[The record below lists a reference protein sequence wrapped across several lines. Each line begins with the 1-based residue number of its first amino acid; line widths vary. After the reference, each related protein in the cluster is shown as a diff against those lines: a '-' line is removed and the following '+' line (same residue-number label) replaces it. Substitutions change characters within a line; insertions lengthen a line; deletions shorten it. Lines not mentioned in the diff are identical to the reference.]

1 MYALNM
7 DNPMMRAISGIGEYS
22 FWTTAAIRLDHEPS
36 SFLHQSHAK
45 LHYDK
50 KEEISGRRASLG
62 GFSFAALPFM
72 CLRSTV
78 TQKKDKRQ
86 LSVWHKIKIFSLIF
100 LLEDKCNL
108 KSNKSCEDCVQDG
121 VR

>member
-7 DNPMMRAISGIGEYS
+7 DNPMMRAISGIAEYS

-45 LHYDK
+45 LHCDK

-78 TQKKDKRQ
+78 IQKKDKRQ

>member
-7 DNPMMRAISGIGEYS
+7 DNPMMRAISGIAEYS

-50 KEEISGRRASLG
+50 KEEISGRRASLRLQ
-62 GFSFAALPFM
+62 FCRSS
-72 CLRSTV
+72 LRVPSIYCDS
-78 TQKKDKRQ
+78 KER
-86 LSVWHKIKIFSLIF
+86 
-100 LLEDKCNL
+100 
-108 KSNKSCEDCVQDG
+108 
-121 VR
+121 

>member
-50 KEEISGRRASLG
+50 KEC
-62 GFSFAALPFM
+62 P
-72 CLRSTV
+72 RSTV

>member
-1 MYALNM
+1 MNVRFDL
-7 DNPMMRAISGIGEYS
+7 DNPMIRAILGIAEY
-22 FWTTAAIRLDHEPS
+22 FLDNNKIRLLAVVFPS
-36 SFLHQSHAK
+36 SAPREIN
-45 LHYDK
+45 DK

-62 GFSFAALPFM
+62 GFSFTALPFV
-72 CLRSTV
+72 CPRSTV

-86 LSVWHKIKIFSLIF
+86 LAVWHKIKIFSLIF

-108 KSNKSCEDCVQDG
+108 ESNKSCEDCVQDG